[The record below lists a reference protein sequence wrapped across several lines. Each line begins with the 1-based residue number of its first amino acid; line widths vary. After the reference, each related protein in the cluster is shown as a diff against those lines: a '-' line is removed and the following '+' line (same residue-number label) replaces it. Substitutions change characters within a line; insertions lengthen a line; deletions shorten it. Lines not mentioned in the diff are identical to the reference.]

1 MKAQGHGW
9 TRETQASDRELL
21 ITVRS
26 RPPGDPERQAACEAL
41 VARHDL
47 IVRLAVAH
55 YSHWPDLTED
65 LMQVGYLGLMRA
77 INNFDPALGE
87 SLPAYARPCVTGEIK
102 RYFRDK
108 RWQIRVQRT
117 SQELRL
123 RIRAATDELTQQ
135 LARTPTAGELAE
147 HLEVSEEEIV
157 AAQFASQVFQVDSL
171 DAPAGPD
178 DDMASLGDLIGAED
192 AGLDLA
198 VDMEAVWKHWAE
210 LPPREQR
217 LLMLRFYGNMNQ
229 SQIGEELG
237 ISQMHVSRLLRH
249 ALGYLRE
256 KLTEDSQAPQSPVAT
271 TNGESGPAFS
281 TVRGS
286 AA

>member
-1 MKAQGHGW
+1 MKAQCHGR
-9 TRETQASDRELL
+9 TREIKASDRELL
-21 ITVRS
+21 MVVRS
-26 RPPGDPERQAACEAL
+26 RPRGDLERQMACEAL
-41 VARHDL
+41 VARHEL

-55 YSHWPDLTED
+55 YSSWPELAED

-87 SLPAYARPCVTGEIK
+87 SLSAYARPCVNGEIK

-108 RWQIRVQRT
+108 RWQIRVQRA

-123 RIRAATDELTQQ
+123 RIRTATDELTQQ
-135 LARTPTAGELAE
+135 LARTPTAGELAG

-157 AAQFASQVFQVDSL
+157 ATQLASQVFQVDSL
-171 DAPAGPD
+171 DAPAGQD
-178 DDMASLGDLIGAED
+178 DGAASLGEMIGAED

-256 KLTEDSQAPQSPVAT
+256 KLTESDRQPPPSPGAARS
-271 TNGESGPAFS
+271 GEDNPSFS
-281 TVRGS
+281 AVH
-286 AA
+286 